1 MYILKFI
8 ELIAL
13 FLFIVVAVML
23 AENRLCEA
31 SGSYPVCATE
41 NVLRKMPV
49 ENEDIDK

>member
-23 AENRLCEA
+23 AENRLWEA
-31 SGSYPVCATE
+31 CGSPIVRATG
-41 NVLRKMPV
+41 NFLRKMPV
-49 ENEDIDK
+49 EDEDLDK

>member
-23 AENRLCEA
+23 AENRLWKA
-31 SGSYPVCATE
+31 RGSPIVRATG

-49 ENEDIDK
+49 EDEDLDK